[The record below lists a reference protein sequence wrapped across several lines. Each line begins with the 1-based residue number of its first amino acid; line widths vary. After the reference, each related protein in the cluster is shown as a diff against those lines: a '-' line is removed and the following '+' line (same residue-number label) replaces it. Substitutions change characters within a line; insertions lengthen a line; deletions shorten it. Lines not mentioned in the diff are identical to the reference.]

1 MRTNASN
8 TRHTN
13 EPALNEPKGA
23 AQKPRRPRRSSGP
36 LPPPPAGVEVMT
48 RIEAAAF
55 MGVSF
60 GTFGVWERDGRVTI
74 PKYRAVSGARR
85 TMFYAAADLARLREE
100 FKKLE
105 EPHPDPNRP
114 GVYRVP
120 VRTHKGV
127 LFALID
133 AEDLPKVQGK
143 NWNVRFDRKSAGEN
157 GVPAKAEVI
166 LSSVTQRVVP
176 LKRIIMGV
184 DAPECKDQLV
194 CMVNGD
200 PFDCRRAN
208 LVIKTWSDVVL
219 NRPKMAVRAGR
230 ATLTKY
236 KGVRW
241 DDVRRLWLAQIGGR
255 ETHRALGRFR
265 DEAQAAAAYDAAARE
280 IFGDAA
286 LLNFPDGIVPP
297 PTFLGPDGQPV
308 REKNKYRVPRG
319 LPTPPPGVDVLT
331 CEEAAEVLGVG
342 ESTFRHWILDEGL
355 DIPRYRAKATTGAPI
370 LYAAA
375 DIARLR
381 EELDKVG
388 QPYPDPHPAR
398 TGVWR
403 VPLRTLGGY
412 IEALIDERDLPVV
425 QGRTW
430 NLSMSSGKQYD
441 KGAVVLV
448 GARDLE
454 RVLLKRVILGLGPDD
469 RAIRITHAN
478 GNPLDCRR
486 ENLVVRK
493 AETITRACFKILHRS
508 GRPTTSR
515 FKGVCWVERAGMWQA
530 QIRIDDKPKKIG
542 FFDDEEDAAHAY
554 DQAAREQWGLEA
566 RVNFPGPGELPS
578 AAAPVDP
585 AELMV
590 RAAEGDARMPGKP
603 TDLRAVRHAD
613 GSVTLSWRSAN
624 AAASAGVRFDVS
636 RRLPGQATFRRIG
649 IVRGATAP
657 TLGPSFTDTTVP
669 AADIAH
675 DGPGV
680 EYLVQPCRGPWLG
693 EASAP
698 FIVRFDAAGILVA
711 PAPLQQA
718 A

>member
-1 MRTNASN
+1 MAKKSPSTPD
-8 TRHTN
+8 T
-13 EPALNEPKGA
+13 PK
-23 AQKPRRPRRSSGP
+23 RPRRSSGP
-36 LPPPPAGVEVMT
+36 LPPPPKGVEVMT

-74 PKYRAVSGARR
+74 PKYRATAGIGR
-85 TMFYAAADLARLREE
+85 TMYYAARDLAWLKEE
-100 FKKLE
+100 FRKLE
-105 EPHPDPNRP
+105 EPHEDPQRP

-120 VRTHKGV
+120 IRSDKYR
-127 LFALID
+127 LCALID

-143 NWNVRFDRKSAGEN
+143 NWNVTRRSGSGEL
-157 GVPAKAEVI
+157 EVI
-166 LSSVTQRVVP
+166 LATMTRPATP
-176 LKRIIMGV
+176 LKRLIMGV

-194 CMVNGD
+194 CFVNGD
-200 PFDCRRAN
+200 SLDCRRAN
-208 LVIKTWSDVVL
+208 LVIKSLSQVIL
-219 NRPKMAVRAGR
+219 ERPKMEVRAGR

-241 DDVRRLWLAQIGGR
+241 DPTRRLWLAQISGR
-255 ETHRALGRFR
+255 GTHRALGRFR

-286 LLNFPDGIVPP
+286 PLNFPDGIVPP

-308 REKNKYRVPRG
+308 REKNNYRVPRG
-319 LPTPPPGVDVLT
+319 LPMPPPGMDVLT
-331 CEEAAEVLGVG
+331 CEQAAEVLGVG

-355 DIPRYRAKATTGAPI
+355 DIPRYRVTATTGAPI
-370 LYAAA
+370 LYPAA

-381 EELDKVG
+381 EQLDKVG

-412 IEALIDERDLPVV
+412 IEALIDEESLEIVR
-425 QGRTW
+425 GHTW
-430 NLSMSSGKQYD
+430 NFTMSRGRQYD
-441 KGAVVLV
+441 KGAVVRV
-448 GARDLE
+448 SE
-454 RVLLKRVILGLGPDD
+454 RESERALLKRLILGLGPDD
-469 RAIRITHAN
+469 RSIRISHAN

-493 AETITRACFKILHRS
+493 AETITRACFKILSRS

-515 FKGVCWVERAGMWQA
+515 FKGVCWNERAGAWQA
-530 QIRIDDKPKKIG
+530 SIRIDDRPKKIG
-542 FFDDEEDAAHAY
+542 FFDDEEDAAYAY
-554 DQAAREQWGLEA
+554 DEAAREQWGAEA

-603 TDLRAVRHAD
+603 MDLSAVRHAD

-636 RRLPGQATFRRIG
+636 RRLPGQDGFRRIG
-649 IVRGATAP
+649 IVKGTTAP
-657 TLGPSFTDTTVP
+657 TQWPSFTDTTVP
-669 AADIAH
+669 AADISS

-693 EASAP
+693 EASDVLW
-698 FIVRFDAAGILVA
+698 VRFDAAGNLVA
-711 PAPLQQA
+711 PAPMPQA